1 MYDFDEIKNADP
13 EIAEVITA
21 EMKRQ
26 NSHIELIASENW
38 VSKAVMAAMGSPLTN
53 KYAEGY
59 PGKRY
64 YGGCQ
69 CVDVAEELARERAKK
84 LFGCEYVNVQP
95 HSGAQANM
103 AVQFAML
110 TPGDTIMGMNLDHG
124 GHLTHGSPVNL
135 SGKYF
140 HVVPYGVNDDG
151 VIDYDKVLEIAKEC
165 KPKMIIAGASAYA
178 RTIDFKRFR
187 EIADEV
193 GSYLMVDMAHIAGL
207 VAAGLHPSPI
217 PYAHVTT
224 TTTHKTLRGPRGG
237 MILSSNE
244 VNEKFNF
251 NKAIFPGTQG
261 GPLMHVIAAKAVCF
275 KEALE
280 PEFKEYQMQ
289 VVKNAKALCEGLK
302 KRGVKIVSGDTDNH
316 LMLVDLTGNDVSGKE
331 LEKRLDDAHITCN
344 KNTIPNDPRSPF
356 VTSGVRLGTPAVTT
370 RGMKEDDMDK
380 IAEIIAMVI
389 ESEENVETARKLAA
403 ELTENIL
410 FVKFDLMIKRIE
422 TIEFLFARQDQVLR
436 VKRNFS

>member
-1 MYDFDEIKNADP
+1 
-13 EIAEVITA
+13 
-21 EMKRQ
+21 
-26 NSHIELIASENW
+26 
-38 VSKAVMAAMGSPLTN
+38 
-53 KYAEGY
+53 
-59 PGKRY
+59 
-64 YGGCQ
+64 
-69 CVDVAEELARERAKK
+69 
-84 LFGCEYVNVQP
+84 
-95 HSGAQANM
+95 
-103 AVQFAML
+103 
-110 TPGDTIMGMNLDHG
+110 
-124 GHLTHGSPVNL
+124 
-135 SGKYF
+135 
-140 HVVPYGVNDDG
+140 
-151 VIDYDKVLEIAKEC
+151 
-165 KPKMIIAGASAYA
+165 
-178 RTIDFKRFR
+178 
-187 EIADEV
+187 
-193 GSYLMVDMAHIAGL
+193 
-207 VAAGLHPSPI
+207 
-217 PYAHVTT
+217 
-224 TTTHKTLRGPRGG
+224 

-380 IAEIIAMVI
+380 IAEITLFLNP
-389 ESEENVETARKLAA
+389 SEESYRRLGCDKAPRYITWSDENRSQLIRIPAAVGEYRRA
-403 ELTENIL
+403 ELRSADPTANPYLAYALLIYAGMYGIGHDLQLPPASDFNVYTAPAEVL
-410 FVKFDLMIKRIE
+410 EGLKKLPGSLYEAAALAEASSFVNEHLPKTVVSAYCHR
-422 TIEFLFARQDQVLR
+422 
-436 VKRNFS
+436 